1 MTPLDFIIPS
11 VHLDQDLFWAR
22 TLGGRGHRVFFVHG
36 AVDYDPVW
44 FDISTAGP
52 NVVHL
57 RYEDFESMDDG
68 RMAIF
73 VQCLEHEAQVYGRL
87 VSAKPNAKVV
97 HVMGNNIYQGGR
109 SAGRTPTNLIALD
122 IQAFGFWQA
131 KGVENLCYIQPGCDD
146 DLYAFTPL
154 QAETKPRINC
164 YIQGYIHGYPQGW
177 GMYEQLRSALADVA
191 EFRLFGSDNPDGFLL
206 PAETAIVRFPPV
218 KHSGKQIDEL
228 RRSWM
233 TVHIKE
239 WEGYGFNVVKSLLVG
254 RPVIALKDMIFDKTM
269 QYFCVD
275 GVSAIM
281 EPSSRLDML
290 CDRVRRYLL
299 RPTELGELCE
309 SAQRHA
315 RNILSPETQWKKLER
330 FLRRLM

>member
-22 TLGGRGHRVFFVHG
+22 TLGGHGHRVFFIHG

-44 FDISTAGP
+44 FDISMVGP

-57 RYEDFESMDDG
+57 RYEDFLKMDDR
-68 RMAIF
+68 RMVIF
-73 VQCLEHEAQVYGRL
+73 VQCLEHEAQVYEQL
-87 VSAKPNAKVV
+87 VPAKPNARVI
-97 HVMGNNIYQGGR
+97 HAIGNNIYQPGR
-109 SAGRTPTNLIALD
+109 SPGRIPKNLIALD
-122 IQAFGFWQA
+122 IQAFGYWQA
-131 KGVENLCYIQPGCDD
+131 KGVENLCYVQAGCDD
-146 DLYAFTPL
+146 ELYAFTPL
-154 QAETKPRINC
+154 RTDSKPRINC
-164 YIQGYIHGYPQGW
+164 YIQGYVHGYPRGW
-177 GMYEQLRSALADVA
+177 GIYEQLRSRLADFA
-191 EFRLFGSDNPDGFLL
+191 EFRLFGADNPDGFLL
-206 PAETAIVRFPPV
+206 PAEAVIVRFPPV
-218 KHSGKQIDEL
+218 EHSGRQIDEL

-281 EPSSRLDML
+281 EPLSRLDIL
-290 CDRVRRYLL
+290 CDRVRRYIA
-299 RPTELGELCE
+299 RPNELAELCE
-309 SAQRHA
+309 SAQRYA
-315 RNILSPETQWKKLER
+315 RMILSPDTQWKKLER
-330 FLRRLM
+330 FLERLA